1 MTSKAMDYVR
11 RAIDSSAVVH
21 LVRPAIA
28 GSAVCASAASVGRW
42 LQRTQQRI
50 VVGLGGRWSARQGVR
65 TNQQLDAMAADSRVI
80 GALSSLLT
88 AASVARREAGVTRLL
103 DLMLGLD
110 LLERI
115 RISGCIIVVAVMTH
129 TVLLAV
135 LGVAVHEVG
144 WGIRAGLVV
153 GCVVPVRWPGPFA
166 AAWRDKT
173 AHRGAHAHDLIE

>member
-11 RAIDSSAVVH
+11 RAIDSSAVVR
-21 LVRPAIA
+21 VIRPPIA
-28 GSAVCASAASVGRW
+28 GSAACAAAASAVRW
-42 LQRTQQRI
+42 LRRTREAI
-50 VVGLGGRWSARQGVR
+50 VVGVGLRRSARQTVR
-65 TNQQLDAMAADSRVI
+65 TDQQLDAMAADSRVM

-88 AASVARREAGVTRLL
+88 APSVARREARAARLL

-135 LGVAVHEVG
+135 LGVPVHEVG

-153 GCVVPVRWPGPFA
+153 GCVILVRWPGPFA
-166 AAWRDKT
+166 AAWRDRT
-173 AHRGAHAHDLIE
+173 AHRARGR